1 MKKIFLILAFIALI
15 FSSCVNIIQYGK
27 NPEKLD
33 KTIPYESG
41 KYIVKEKNIAVN
53 YAAVENFIKKD
64 SEDIIFYLHG
74 IGRSELEWVEENGFG
89 SIFYNVIKEN
99 PNLKSFTVVSIS
111 LGAAYVFIENAPAP
125 YSADLES
132 LFLNNI
138 IPYFKN
144 KYSKFGKAYLIGH
157 SLGGYNSITVSFRH
171 PDKIPAI
178 TVISPYVA
186 PISPFT
192 KDFDKKGVELKMPKL
207 QVNILKAML
216 TKAYGSESKWFEYNP
231 FKLIEKQDKF
241 PYISI
246 SNAKNDF
253 PGFEWSIDN
262 FTNELARKNIEHS
275 YCKSEGDHNTTCKKN
290 FYNFLE
296 KISQNQK

>member
-1 MKKIFLILAFIALI
+1 MKKIVVLIIFITLFLN
-15 FSSCVNIIQYGK
+15 SCGKIIQYGK
-27 NPEKLD
+27 NPERID

-41 KYIVKEKNIAVN
+41 KYIIKDEEIVVNFAAVVN
-53 YAAVENFIKKD
+53 YIKKD

-74 IGRSELEWVEENGFG
+74 INRSELEWVEENGFG
-89 SIFYNVIKEN
+89 SMFYNVIKEN
-99 PNLKSFTVVSIS
+99 SNFNSFTVVSLS
-111 LGAAYVFIENAPAP
+111 LGGAFVFIENAPAP
-125 YSADLES
+125 FSADLES

-144 KYSKFGKAYLIGH
+144 EFSKSGKVYLIGH

-178 TVISPYVA
+178 AVISPYVA

-192 KDFDKKGVELKMPKL
+192 KYFDKKGEELKMPKL
-207 QVNILKAML
+207 QVNILKSML
-216 TKAYGSESKWFEYNP
+216 TKAYGSETKWLEYNP
-231 FKLIEKQDKF
+231 FQLVEKQNKF
-241 PYISI
+241 PFIAISD
-246 SNAKNDF
+246 AKNDL

-262 FTNELARKNIEHS
+262 FAKELAKKNIEHS
-275 YCKSEGDHNTTCKKN
+275 YCKSEGDHRSTCKKI

-296 KISQNQK
+296 NISKD